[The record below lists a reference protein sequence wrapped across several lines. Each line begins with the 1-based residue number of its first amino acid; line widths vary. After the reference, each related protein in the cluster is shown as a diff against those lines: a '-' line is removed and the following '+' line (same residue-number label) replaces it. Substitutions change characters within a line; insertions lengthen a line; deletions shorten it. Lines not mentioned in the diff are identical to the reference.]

1 MGGAGRW
8 CPGGESDHIFF
19 PGLCTFHGRCAL
31 FTLAYCILFIF
42 STQTG
47 EVHWES
53 TKLPGPFACAL
64 CFPGGESCLFVH
76 FGVMCGGTI
85 LFSNEAPVAAHVIHA
100 SGNITG
106 RQQATCSFHRT
117 AVLTPKRMKAEP
129 HFIPLTL
136 SRPPPLHP
144 WQSSLYMGGPDALI
158 FSNPENG
165 PSLLIASVS
174 TGSPQVQSMQEPV
187 QYPGAA
193 PKENSLDP
201 NPVVVTW

>member
-1 MGGAGRW
+1 MEKAITFSS
-8 CPGGESDHIFF
+8 PGYIPSTD
-19 PGLCTFHGRCAL
+19 TVCAL
-31 FTLAYCILFIF
+31 FTLAYCILFIV

-47 EVHWES
+47 EFHWES

-76 FGVMCGGTI
+76 FGVMCSGAI
-85 LFSNEAPVAAHVIHA
+85 LFSNEAPVAARVIHA

-106 RQQATCSFHRT
+106 RQQATHSFHRT

-129 HFIPLTL
+129 HFIPPTL
-136 SRPPPLHP
+136 SQPPPLHP
-144 WQSSLYMGGPDALI
+144 RQSSLYTGGPDALI

-174 TGSPQVQSMQEPV
+174 TGSPQAQSMQGASPV
-187 QYPGAA
+187 PRGGPERKQPGS
-193 PKENSLDP
+193 KSCRRHLIT
-201 NPVVVTW
+201 V